1 MLEVKDLK
9 KYYKTKGGVEVHAL
23 DGVSIEFPEKGM
35 VFLLGKSGS
44 GKSTLLNVCGGLDKP
59 DSGEVIVKGKSS
71 KDFSQSDFDSYRNTF
86 IGFIFQEYNIL
97 NEFNIESNIGLALEL
112 QGKKNDKDEINRLL
126 ETVDLKGL
134 GKRKPNTLSGGQKQR
149 IAIARAL
156 IKEPEIIMADEPT
169 GALDSNTGKQVFDT
183 LKKLSENKLVIIV
196 SHDRDFAEIYADRII
211 ELKDGKIIS
220 DKEKKISTAKEIN
233 TNIKKIG
240 KDTIQIKDVSKLTND
255 EIAKMIREFS
265 ENGEAIFST
274 NKENIDSF
282 KKVAKIDDNGG
293 QQFFE
298 DTDLTKVDIKKYDGK
313 DTKFIGSKLPMRH
326 AIKLGASNLK
336 IKPGRLI
343 ATMFLSVVAFTMF
356 GILSTLML
364 YNPAY
369 SYARAAQDEAYQA
382 LKLNKNYTMH
392 VESYKVDGDGNEEL
406 DNTYDTEYS
415 TNSSKQDI
423 QNLNNNEFGLKF
435 AGYYD
440 APVNFS
446 SYLQQPSEIYYYSQ
460 SSLYG
465 LCDCGEQYL
474 LDLGYTK
481 EAGHYPQ
488 NENEIAVSN
497 YTYELFKKCSYFNA
511 NTSVSKKINNPND
524 LVGLT
529 LKFNIGNYMSTKILD
544 MTISGV
550 YSLDDPM
557 DDEKYEVL
565 KKEDT
570 SSVSEKE
577 LSELLQS
584 FEDVYKTSY
593 SGLGY
598 VSDSFY
604 TKYKE
609 CLKKSDSSNEEYID
623 PDYFYGFRYVDYR
636 SYHYYKL
643 DPESNPYSFPQ
654 SNYDSFGG
662 YSLAKFN
669 SNKDKISVYDLEG
682 NAVDNPSIGAKDA
695 YINIDAV
702 ANEFADILTRTNS
715 SRYSYFDANGEM
727 HYYTPVYPD
736 GSCSFYI
743 NYSNGEISFI
753 SKSGYEEYHGEAIV
767 DENNELVLYTRG
779 VYVNNDFSDYKLES
793 QSGYNYQTCW
803 FDKEGNILGSYG
815 DIETIDYSNF
825 FYDRINNKV
834 YSINDVDYSNEKGFY
849 LKSDPT
855 VLVTQTTST
864 MYSLDDEGKIE
875 EEINYRKAKMGF
887 FIDKT
892 TGKASLTKTANSVY
906 NIKCYKDPNGKIY
919 FGSYVYEVNYIDQD
933 GTIKYSFNHN
943 FGPAGVLD
951 AEFYL
956 SQSRYYLDGNEEALA
971 SFARV
976 LNEIDYF
983 DTSWMDRYPDFDFEA
998 AVAEPVTPND
1008 YKVVFN
1014 TYKKCAEE
1022 NSYEENLFNDKFAIF
1037 GIDHSVTEMNLKG
1050 FFALRKGVNGY
1061 SELIVADSWVEKS
1074 KQNNPDAQST
1084 YTWKDKKTTLYVAD
1098 ENAQYHGLIVKTNK
1112 STEELNFLMKNYA
1125 DDSYYRVNNM
1135 VFAKLDMV
1143 ASMLQTLKT
1152 IFLIIGIV
1160 MAVFSGLMLLNF
1172 ISNSISSKQ
1181 KEIGI
1186 LRAVGARG
1194 LDVFKIYFS
1203 EAGIIC
1209 GICFIIS
1216 SILSKVGCIIVEK
1229 EVAEGLHIALF
1240 DFGILNILI
1249 ILAVSL
1255 FVGLLGTFFPVFKAS
1270 RKAPVESI
1278 RSL

>member
-9 KYYKTKGGVEVHAL
+9 KYYKAKGGAEVHAL
-23 DGVSIEFPEKGM
+23 DGVSIEFPETGM

-44 GKSTLLNVCGGLDKP
+44 GKSTLLNVAGGLDKP
-59 DSGEVIVKGKSS
+59 DSGEIIVKGKSS

-86 IGFIFQEYNIL
+86 VGFIFQEYNIL
-97 NEFNIESNIGLALEL
+97 SEFNIENNIGLALEL
-112 QGKKNDKDEINRLL
+112 QGKKNDKAEINRLL

-183 LKKLSENKLVIIV
+183 LKKLSKTKLVIVV
-196 SHDRDFAEIYADRII
+196 SHDRDFAEIYGDRVI

-220 DKEKKISTAKEIN
+220 DREKKISTAKEIN
-233 TNIKKIG
+233 ANIKKIG
-240 KDTIQIKDVSKLTND
+240 EDTIQIKNISKLSND

-265 ENGEAIFST
+265 GNGEAIFSA

-293 QQFFE
+293 QQFFA

-313 DTKFIGSKLPMRH
+313 DTKFISSKLPMRH
-326 AIKLGASNLK
+326 AIKIGASNLK

-343 ATMFLSVVAFTMF
+343 ATIFLSVVAFTMF

-369 SYARAAQDEAYQA
+369 SYSRAAQDEAYQA

-392 VESYKVDGDGNEEL
+392 VESYKVNNDGNEEL
-406 DNTYDTEYS
+406 DSTYDTEYN
-415 TNSSKQDI
+415 TNCSKQDV

-446 SYLQQPSEIYYYSQ
+446 SYLKQPSEIDYYSQ

-474 LDLGYTK
+474 FDLGYTK

-488 NENEIAVSN
+488 NENEIAVSS
-497 YTYELFKKCSYFNA
+497 YTYELFKKCSYFNV

-550 YSLDDPM
+550 YSLDNPM

-570 SSVSEKE
+570 SSVSEKD
-577 LSELLQS
+577 LSELLDS
-584 FEDVYKTSY
+584 FEDVYKSSY

-604 TKYKE
+604 SKYKE
-609 CLKKSDSSNEEYID
+609 CLKKYDSYNEEYID
-623 PDYFYGFRYVDYR
+623 PDYIYGFRYVDYR

-643 DPESNPYSFPQ
+643 DPESNPYNFPQ
-654 SNYDSFGG
+654 SNYDSFGA
-662 YSLAKFN
+662 YSLSKFN
-669 SNKDKISVYDLEG
+669 SNKDKINVYDLEG

-695 YINIDAV
+695 YINISSI
-702 ANEFADILTRTNS
+702 ANEFSDILSRTNS
-715 SRYSYFDANGEM
+715 SKYSYFDAEGEM
-727 HYYTPVYPD
+727 HYYTPIYPD
-736 GSCSFYI
+736 GSCPFYI

-753 SKSGYEEYHGEAIV
+753 SKSGFEEYHGEAIV
-767 DENNELVLYTRG
+767 DENNKLVLYTRG
-779 VYVNNDFSDYKLES
+779 VYANNDCLDYKLES
-793 QSGYNYQTCW
+793 ESGYDYRSCW
-803 FDKEGNILGSYG
+803 FDKDGNILGSYD
-815 DIETIDYSNF
+815 DIETIDYSIF
-825 FYDRINNKV
+825 FYDKVNNKV
-834 YSINDVDYSNEKGFY
+834 YNFDDVDYSNEKGYY
-849 LKSDPT
+849 LKSNPT
-855 VLVTQTTST
+855 ILLKESTSNI
-864 MYSLDDEGKIE
+864 YSLDDEGKIE
-875 EEINYRKAKMGF
+875 DETNYRNAKIGF

-892 TGKASLTKTANSVY
+892 TGKASLSKTANSVY
-906 NIKCYKDPNGKIY
+906 DINCYKDRNGKIY
-919 FGSYVYEVNYIDQD
+919 FGSFVNQANYIDRD
-933 GTIKYSFNHN
+933 GTIQYSFNHN
-943 FGPAGVLD
+943 FGPTGVLD
-951 AEFYL
+951 ADFYL
-956 SQSRYYLDGNEEALA
+956 SQYTYYLDGNEETIA

-976 LNEIDYF
+976 LNEINYF
-983 DTSWMDRYPDFDFEA
+983 DSSWMDRYPDFDFQA
-998 AVAEPVTPND
+998 AVAEPVTSD
-1008 YKVVFN
+1008 DFKVVFD
-1014 TYKKCAEE
+1014 TYKKFAEE

-1037 GIDHSVTEMNLKG
+1037 GMDHSVTEMSLKG
-1050 FFALRKGVNGY
+1050 FFSFKKGVSGY

-1074 KQNNPDAQST
+1074 KQNNPDAQNT
-1084 YTWKDKKTTLYVAD
+1084 YTWKEKKTTSYVVD
-1098 ENAQYHGLIVKTNK
+1098 ENAQYDGLIVKTNK
-1112 STEELNFLMKNYA
+1112 TTEEVNFLMKSNS

-1135 VFAKLDMV
+1135 VFNKLDMV

-1152 IFLIIGIV
+1152 VFLIVGIV

-1216 SILSKVGCIIVEK
+1216 SILSKVGCIIVEQ

-1240 DFGILNILI
+1240 DFGVLNILI